1 MWQPGTLVRARE
13 GWRYR
18 VMHQRS
24 TRVNDMCLVIANR
37 TLKYGTLGWTWEI
50 ACLVDGRD
58 VTDQSLLRRH

>member
-1 MWQPGTLVRARE
+1 
-13 GWRYR
+13 
-18 VMHQRS
+18 MHQRS

-37 TLKYGTLGWTWEI
+37 TLKYGTLGWTWEV